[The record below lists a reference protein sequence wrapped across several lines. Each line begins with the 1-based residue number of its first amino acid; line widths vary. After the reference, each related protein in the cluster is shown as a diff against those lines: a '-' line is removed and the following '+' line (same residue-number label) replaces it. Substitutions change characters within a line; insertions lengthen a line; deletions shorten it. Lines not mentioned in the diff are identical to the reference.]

1 MERKRLYVVDNSSPE
16 NSVKHYLTEWC
27 DKSKQFDVATG
38 YLEIGGLLDLDQ
50 HWQKLEKIRIILG
63 NEVTKRTK
71 EVIEQVVAS
80 MLSKLGY
87 SLDAEKESNEFLIGV
102 PAIVEAMKSK
112 KIECRVFDKDKFH
125 AKAYIFYFRDDI
137 NESLKNLPSSVRV
150 SQNYALVG
158 SSNFTHAGLTKNIEL
173 NIQVDNEVAEL
184 QEWFEERWNE
194 GADITDAILET
205 IEKHCKEYSP
215 YDVYL
220 RSMYEFFKGR
230 EETVSEWENNES
242 VVYKKLSQYQK
253 DGYNTLIEIAD
264 RYSGAF
270 LCDGVGLGKTFE
282 GLMLIERFV
291 KKERKNVVLMVP
303 AAARVSVWETTIKKY
318 IPEILEGF
326 YPFKIIN
333 HTDLLLQK
341 NENLMDQIAEQAEI
355 IIIDEAHHFRNRSSN
370 RYRKLFD
377 MMATGSNKQIFM
389 LTATPI
395 NNSFLDLQHLIELFS
410 HRQEDYF
417 SQAPLGIHSLSGHF
431 KKMEAKLSSIFGT
444 KASESLDVSD
454 DIFRGDKLVNQ
465 LVVQRSR
472 SYVKKSLSKEE
483 GDKVLFSVRQPPVVA
498 NYSLRKSY
506 GKLIDHFVD
515 SFDRKDPRT
524 GKNMP
529 ILALAVYSPYEDVYY
544 VGDKSKIDE
553 MAFGRQQ
560 QVVNLIRLLLLKR
573 FESSIEAFKET
584 CIRIYARLRKFITDY
599 RQDGNARLLERFL
612 NKHDQISSFV
622 NEFINTKM
630 QKSVEELEDDL
641 PDYVWNVEEN
651 IDVSD
656 FDIRA
661 MLDDTMLDMDV
672 LAEFIGDI
680 KDFKSENDDKIREL
694 KRILKE
700 DPKILGKK
708 VIIFSEFRATA
719 KYIFDELQ
727 KDGCTQIAEIDG
739 QSQVDRHEVIQRFSP
754 YYNDKSSSE
763 IEDEI
768 NILIATDVL
777 AEGLNL
783 QDASCLINYEL
794 HWNPVRLM
802 QRIGRVDRRRSLE
815 IEEKLLH
822 DHPELSKDRENAY
835 YWNFLPPEELEKLLS
850 LYGTVSKKTLRIS
863 KTFGIEGQKLL
874 TPEDD
879 YEALKEFNSQYEGET
894 SKDEEMA
901 LAYQNLLAENPTY
914 ECDVHKLP
922 KKMYSGK
929 TASTYKGYFFCYE
942 LPTKRSD
949 GSWTDGDGM
958 YRWYMF
964 DPASGTVIDSS
975 YDIWKTIQC
984 SKDEFRRLETS
995 ADSFSAIRKTVE
1007 QFIKKNYLKAVQA
1020 PIGVKPRLVT
1030 WMQLC

>member
-1 MERKRLYVVDNSSPE
+1 
-16 NSVKHYLTEWC
+16 
-27 DKSKQFDVATG
+27 
-38 YLEIGGLLDLDQ
+38 
-50 HWQKLEKIRIILG
+50 
-63 NEVTKRTK
+63 
-71 EVIEQVVAS
+71 
-80 MLSKLGY
+80 
-87 SLDAEKESNEFLIGV
+87 
-102 PAIVEAMKSK
+102 
-112 KIECRVFDKDKFH
+112 
-125 AKAYIFYFRDDI
+125 
-137 NESLKNLPSSVRV
+137 
-150 SQNYALVG
+150 
-158 SSNFTHAGLTKNIEL
+158 
-173 NIQVDNEVAEL
+173 
-184 QEWFEERWNE
+184 
-194 GADITDAILET
+194 
-205 IEKHCKEYSP
+205 
-215 YDVYL
+215 
-220 RSMYEFFKGR
+220 
-230 EETVSEWENNES
+230 
-242 VVYKKLSQYQK
+242 
-253 DGYNTLIEIAD
+253 
-264 RYSGAF
+264 
-270 LCDGVGLGKTFE
+270 
-282 GLMLIERFV
+282 
-291 KKERKNVVLMVP
+291 
-303 AAARVSVWETTIKKY
+303 
-318 IPEILEGF
+318 
-326 YPFKIIN
+326 
-333 HTDLLLQK
+333 
-341 NENLMDQIAEQAEI
+341 
-355 IIIDEAHHFRNRSSN
+355 
-370 RYRKLFD
+370 
-377 MMATGSNKQIFM
+377 
-389 LTATPI
+389 
-395 NNSFLDLQHLIELFS
+395 
-410 HRQEDYF
+410 
-417 SQAPLGIHSLSGHF
+417 
-431 KKMEAKLSSIFGT
+431 
-444 KASESLDVSD
+444 
-454 DIFRGDKLVNQ
+454 
-465 LVVQRSR
+465 
-472 SYVKKSLSKEE
+472 
-483 GDKVLFSVRQPPVVA
+483 
-498 NYSLRKSY
+498 
-506 GKLIDHFVD
+506 
-515 SFDRKDPRT
+515 
-524 GKNMP
+524 
-529 ILALAVYSPYEDVYY
+529 
-544 VGDKSKIDE
+544 
-553 MAFGRQQ
+553 
-560 QVVNLIRLLLLKR
+560 
-573 FESSIEAFKET
+573 
-584 CIRIYARLRKFITDY
+584 
-599 RQDGNARLLERFL
+599 
-612 NKHDQISSFV
+612 
-622 NEFINTKM
+622 M
-630 QKSVEELEDDL
+630 QKSVEELEEDL

-694 KRILKE
+694 KRILRE
-700 DPKILGKK
+700 DSKILGKK

-727 KDGCTQIAEIDG
+727 KDGFTQIAEIDG

-901 LAYQNLLAENPTY
+901 LAYQNLLAENPSY
-914 ECDVHKLP
+914 ENDVHKLP

-942 LPTKRSD
+942 LPTKRAD
-949 GSWTDGDGM
+949 GSWTDGDGI
-958 YRWYMF
+958 YRWYMV
-964 DPASGTVIDSS
+964 DPASGSVIDSS

-1007 QFIKKNYLKAVQA
+1007 QFIKKNYMKAVQA